1 MIDCNLVIALIVVH
15 EALQFFTK
23 LVNLLFLL
31 GHGGIIT
38 DLMVSASSFYP
49 FYPFILF
56 HNSLI
61 LNELRGRA
69 PPRAVTH

>member
-15 EALQFFTK
+15 EVLQFFTK

-38 DLMVSASSFYP
+38 DLM
-49 FYPFILF
+49 
-56 HNSLI
+56 
-61 LNELRGRA
+61 R
-69 PPRAVTH
+69 